1 VVLARSFSEEA
12 AAQSIRLGKTK
23 SFSYD
28 LMEIPLF
35 PLPSL
40 VLFPNIAVP
49 LHIFE
54 DRYKLMINGC
64 IDRAEA
70 FGLVLLRSGAT
81 EETEETIHRVG
92 VAAKITDV
100 ERLEDGR
107 MNIMC
112 EGELRFRI
120 SRFTQQSPFWKGAV
134 QFFEE
139 ETPRESLESLYE
151 EVARLYRKVGALG
164 NELTESPQTELVLPE
179 SATDLSYMVAYVLD
193 IDSEEKQKM
202 LEMRSTSERLQTLV
216 VHLNETIGNL
226 EKQIA
231 LKKVQTKVRG
241 NGDLG
246 KPGREN

>member
-1 VVLARSFSEEA
+1 MDIS
-12 AAQSIRLGKTK
+12 
-23 SFSYD
+23 
-28 LMEIPLF
+28 LF

-81 EETEETIHRVG
+81 EETEQAIHRVG
-92 VAAKITDV
+92 VSARITDV

-112 EGELRFRI
+112 EGETRFRI
-120 SRFTQQSPFWKGAV
+120 SRFTQQTPFWTGSV

-139 ETPRESLESLYE
+139 ETEHQSLESLYKQ
-151 EVARLYRKVGALG
+151 VSDLYRKLAALG
-164 NELTESPQTELVLPE
+164 SELSEAPQTELVLPE
-179 SATDLSYMVAYVLD
+179 SPTDLSYMVAYVLD

-202 LEMRSTSERLQTLV
+202 LEMRSTSERLRTLV
-216 VHLNETIGNL
+216 IHLTETIGNF
-226 EKQIA
+226 EKQVA
-231 LKKVQTKVRG
+231 YKKVQTKVRG

-246 KPGREN
+246 RPRKEN

>member
-1 VVLARSFSEEA
+1 
-12 AAQSIRLGKTK
+12 
-23 SFSYD
+23 
-28 LMEIPLF
+28 MEIPLF

-54 DRYKLMINGC
+54 ERYKLMINGC

-92 VAAKITDV
+92 VSARITDV

-112 EGELRFRI
+112 EGETRFRI
-120 SRFTQQSPFWKGAV
+120 ARFTQQTPFWKGTI

-139 ETPRESLESLYE
+139 ETPRDIDSLSE
-151 EVARLYRKVGALG
+151 EVARLYRQVVALG
-164 NELTESPQTELVLPE
+164 SELSESPQTELILPE

-193 IDSEEKQKM
+193 IDSEEKQRM
-202 LEMRSTSERLQTLV
+202 LEMRSTAERLQILV
-216 VHLNETIGNL
+216 VHLSETIGNF

-231 LKKVQTKVRG
+231 LRKVQTKVRG

-246 KPGREN
+246 KPGTEK